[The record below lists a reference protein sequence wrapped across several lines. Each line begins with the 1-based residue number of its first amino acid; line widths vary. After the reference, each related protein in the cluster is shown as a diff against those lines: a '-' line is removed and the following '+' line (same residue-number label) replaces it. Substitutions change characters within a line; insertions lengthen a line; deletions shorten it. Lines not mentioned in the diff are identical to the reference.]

1 MTTLERE
8 RSFEAFPFDEH
19 CETETNEFLTSLIA
33 PLARLEVGHQFAE
46 HEPQEGMPT
55 AEAHDCVIDFVHLSS
70 DDEILELIKKRDQG
84 CVNLTSGCDK
94 SRPEISSLEILV
106 VEYNSLV
113 PLPAMVSA
121 R

>member
-33 PLARLEVGHQFAE
+33 PLARLKVGHQFGE

-55 AEAHDCVIDFVHLSS
+55 AEAHDCIIDFVHLSS
-70 DDEILELIKKRDQG
+70 DDEILELKKNVIK
-84 CVNLTSGCDK
+84 V
-94 SRPEISSLEILV
+94 
-106 VEYNSLV
+106 
-113 PLPAMVSA
+113 A
-121 R
+121 